1 MKSANPYLNFY
12 GNTEE
17 AFNFYKSV
25 FGGEFLGVIRFKD
38 MPGMPGVDEMSEA
51 DQNKLMHIA
60 LPIGKD
66 NILMATDVLDFMG
79 RTLNVGNN
87 VYINLEADSGEEAD
101 QLFNALSN
109 GGKIEMALQKTGWA
123 EKYGS
128 CIDKFGVQWM
138 VNYTGNVR
146 LSVG

>member
-1 MKSANPYLNFY
+1 MKSVNPYLNFY

-17 AFNFYKSV
+17 AFEFYKSV

-38 MPGMPGVDEMSEA
+38 MPGMPGLDEMSEA

-79 RTLNVGNN
+79 KTLNVGNN
-87 VYINLEADSGEEAD
+87 IYINLEADSSEEAD
-101 QLFNALSN
+101 RLFNGLSN
-109 GGKIEMALQKTGWA
+109 GGKVEMPLQKTGWA

-138 VNYTGNVR
+138 VNYTGNVQF
-146 LSVG
+146 SV